1 MDLDPAAIKTG
12 QEITYGRDDA
22 VLNADHKVGKLG
34 SVLVANRDFVAK
46 SGWVTNRDFPFVK
59 GQTINATREL
69 VANDGT
75 GLVVFNPV
83 PDRVLFLTQHGEFC
97 NQAMMA
103 NGRDWH
109 WAVGHLSRV
118 PDDGKLEW
126 QDSAAEVASGRL
138 RIVYTGAAAGAMHF
152 QEVRVRG
159 NQIASSTDRQFDQFA
174 NDIESAGLKFH
185 VNAAKADSVRI
196 SYAFGAQVNLGS
208 VHAGR

>member
-1 MDLDPAAIKTG
+1 
-12 QEITYGRDDA
+12 
-22 VLNADHKVGKLG
+22 
-34 SVLVANRDFVAK
+34 
-46 SGWVTNRDFPFVK
+46 
-59 GQTINATREL
+59 
-69 VANDGT
+69 
-75 GLVVFNPV
+75 
-83 PDRVLFLTQHGEFC
+83 
-97 NQAMMA
+97 MMA